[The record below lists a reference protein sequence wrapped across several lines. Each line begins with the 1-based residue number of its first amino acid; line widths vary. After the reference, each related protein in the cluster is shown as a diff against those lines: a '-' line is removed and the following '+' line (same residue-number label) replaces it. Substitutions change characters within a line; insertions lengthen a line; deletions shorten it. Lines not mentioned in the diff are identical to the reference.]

1 MNNTQKTVLSPNGSE
16 HIKLG
21 KTLRAYSMVI
31 ALVVIAVLFHFL
43 TDGLIF
49 TAMNLTNLILQNSYV
64 VLLILGMLPV
74 ILTGNVDLSV
84 GSVLA
89 FVGAVAAI
97 LQVNYGMGVV
107 PTLLISLIVG
117 IAIGAWQGMWIAY
130 FDIPAFL
137 VTLSGELVFRGLTQ
151 VVLDGASIGPFS
163 PAFRTMASS
172 FLIPDEVAAGTVMTI
187 TMVIAVIACVL
198 VVLSQVLARRNKV
211 AHGVPVGSPVG
222 MIVRCVLL
230 SAVILALSYLMGQY
244 KGYPTVLVIMLVL
257 SLIYS
262 FICSRTIF
270 GRGLY
275 AIGGNRKAAALSGVK
290 DRLYFFMAYTNM
302 GFMCAVA
309 ALVYAARLN
318 AATPKAGVNFEL
330 DAIAACFV
338 GGASVTGGAGTIA
351 GALVG
356 CFVIGILNNG
366 MSMMGISADWQ
377 QVVKGLVILAA
388 VAFDLIPKRKK
399 KYFHTRKQFHT
410 KSASADDR
418 GAFPCVMKDVCR
430 TLSVLR

>member
-1 MNNTQKTVLSPNGSE
+1 MNNTQKTVLSPNGAE

-187 TMVIAVIACVL
+187 TMVIAVVACVL

-222 MIVRCVLL
+222 MIIRCVLL
-230 SAVILALSYLMGQY
+230 SAVILALSYLMGKY

-290 DRLYFFMAYTNM
+290 DRLCFFMAYTNM

-399 KYFHTRKQFHT
+399 K
-410 KSASADDR
+410 
-418 GAFPCVMKDVCR
+418 
-430 TLSVLR
+430 

>member
-187 TMVIAVIACVL
+187 TMVIAVVACVL

-399 KYFHTRKQFHT
+399 K
-410 KSASADDR
+410 
-418 GAFPCVMKDVCR
+418 
-430 TLSVLR
+430 

>member
-230 SAVILALSYLMGQY
+230 SAAILALSYLMGQY

-330 DAIAACFV
+330 DAIAACYV
-338 GGASVTGGAGTIA
+338 GGASVSGGGGTIA

-399 KYFHTRKQFHT
+399 K
-410 KSASADDR
+410 
-418 GAFPCVMKDVCR
+418 
-430 TLSVLR
+430 

>member
-1 MNNTQKTVLSPNGSE
+1 MNNTQKTVLSPNGAE

-222 MIVRCVLL
+222 MIIRCVLL

-399 KYFHTRKQFHT
+399 K
-410 KSASADDR
+410 
-418 GAFPCVMKDVCR
+418 
-430 TLSVLR
+430 